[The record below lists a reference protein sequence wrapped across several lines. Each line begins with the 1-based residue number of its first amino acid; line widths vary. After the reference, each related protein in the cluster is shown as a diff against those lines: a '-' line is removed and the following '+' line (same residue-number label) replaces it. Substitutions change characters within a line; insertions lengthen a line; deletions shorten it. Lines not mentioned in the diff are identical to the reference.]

1 MRTGGR
7 THFQNVGFGLLAVAV
22 VACAAQPARRGR
34 PVEKKTN
41 MTNETLRQL
50 PLQNPAGVRSLRLL
64 GRGSARLALLTV
76 SSSGEGILL
85 VAPLDGNS
93 QPSTVLSGLRSPLS
107 SWDAADE
114 PEGAIALASVV
125 PESATVWLAYQ
136 NSRKS
141 GTVNLSRQ
149 SGLRLVGSSRFARGN
164 SVGFPPI
171 TAISTDPPARRF
183 VLFPRDAEG
192 GFGPH
197 KTLEMPAGR
206 VVEARLIGG
215 AQGYFLICRLFNR
228 EAINPDSTG
237 GRADAN
243 GEPMVPGILYCS
255 RLDSKFNTVEAT
267 VPCLGSRLVYE
278 FDADAAGDRVA
289 IIATTDAGYV
299 TAFGVPK
306 QGAFAPETIGEE
318 TFAGNITSPAI
329 LTGEQGFRFALLKD
343 AGRENAQI
351 FIGSSRER

>member
-7 THFQNVGFGLLAVAV
+7 MYFQNAGIGLLAVAV
-22 VACAAQPARRGR
+22 VACAAQPARLGR

-41 MTNETLRQL
+41 MTNETLRQF
-50 PLQNPAGVRSLRLL
+50 PLQNPAEVRSLRLL
-64 GRGSARLALLTV
+64 GHGSARLALLTV
-76 SSSGEGILL
+76 LPSGEGVLSI
-85 VAPLDGNS
+85 APLDGNS
-93 QPSTVLSGLRSPLS
+93 PSTVLSGLRSPLS
-107 SWDAADE
+107 SWDASDE
-114 PEGAIALASVV
+114 PEGGIALASAV

-149 SGLRLVGSSRFARGN
+149 SGLRLVGSSRFARGS

-171 TAISTDPPARRF
+171 TVIAADPPARRF

-192 GFGPH
+192 GFGPY
-197 KTLEMPAGR
+197 KTLEMPAGL
-206 VVEARLIGG
+206 VVEALLIG
-215 AQGYFLICRLFNR
+215 ASQGYFLVYQLFSR
-228 EAINPDSTG
+228 EAINPNTTG
-237 GRADAN
+237 GRIDAN

-255 RLDSKFNTVEAT
+255 RLDSKFNTVEAAA
-267 VPCLGSRLVYE
+267 PCLGRKLVYE

-289 IIATTDAGYV
+289 IIATSDAGYV

-306 QGAFAPETIGEE
+306 QGAFAPETIGEV

-329 LTGEQGFRFALLKD
+329 LASEQGFRFALLKD

-351 FIGSSRER
+351 FIGSSLAR